1 MLNASVKVLSPSG
14 DCPLLSA
21 GRARYAAEPFNQ
33 IPESGVPESTGMSL
47 KTDQMR

>member
-1 MLNASVKVLSPSG
+1 MFSASAKVSLPSG

-21 GRARYAAEPFNQ
+21 DRARYAAEPFNQ
-33 IPESGVPESTGMSL
+33 IPESGVPEPNGMSL